1 MTNNEIIHNLNMAK
15 IHTQAL
21 KSYLD
26 LLKENDFT
34 LDTDALEFVYELSKK
49 IDSTE
54 IKGGVYVDG
63 F

>member
-1 MTNNEIIHNLNMAK
+1 MDNSLTVLHSLNMAK

-34 LDTDALEFVYELSKK
+34 LDHDALNFVYELSKRL
-49 IDSTE
+49 DEVE
-54 IKGGVYVDG
+54 ITGGVICP
-63 F
+63 